1 MRRILILHAL
11 LGTGHLSA
19 ARALDA
25 AFAHFPGVEAHVED
39 SLDFI
44 NPTLSS
50 LWKKGYKELSEHAAG
65 LYSQVYRAA
74 DSDDAQRAMAE
85 NLRGATRGWP
95 FFQKLER
102 YLAALEPDA
111 VIAVMPVPLALL
123 GQLKAESR
131 LACPLYGVVTDFL
144 AHSVWAVPHVA
155 RYFVPSRAT
164 AAMLAW
170 QGLDPATL
178 EVTGIPIN
186 PAIAQPKEPGAMR
199 RKHGLPLDRPLVTI
213 FGGGV
218 EPDTIHFIAA
228 RLVEQKLPLT
238 LVVCAGRNERLL
250 DALAGIEGNATVG
263 LQKLGMIDYVDDLVA
278 ASNLVVS
285 KPGGLITSE
294 VLARGTPMVTISPLP
309 GQEEPN
315 ADFVALAGAGV
326 SLRVPELAPITVL
339 HLLESPELL
348 GRMRAA
354 VQSVGKPRAALS
366 IAERV
371 LNDLDGRA

>member
-25 AFAHFPGVEAHVED
+25 AFARFPGVEAHVED

-44 NPTLSS
+44 NPALSS

-74 DSDDAQRAMAE
+74 DTDDAQRAMAE

-95 FFQKLER
+95 FFQKLEH
-102 YLAALEPDA
+102 YVAELAPAA
-111 VIAVMPVPLALL
+111 IIAVMPVPLALMS
-123 GQLKAESR
+123 QLKTEGR

-144 AHSVWAVPHVA
+144 AHSVWAVPHVT
-155 RYFVPSRAT
+155 RYFVPSRTT

-178 EVTGIPIN
+178 TVTGIPIN
-186 PAIAQPKEPGAMR
+186 PAIAEPKQADKLR
-199 RKHGLPLDRPLVTI
+199 WQHKLPLDRPLVTI

-218 EPDTIHFIAA
+218 DPATIAFIAA
-228 RLVEQKLPLT
+228 RLVEQEVPLT
-238 LVVCAGRNERLL
+238 LVICAGRNERLL

-263 LQKLGMIDYVDDLVA
+263 LQKLGMIDYVDDLVTT
-278 ASNLVVS
+278 SDLVIS

-294 VLARGTPMVTISPLP
+294 VLARGTPMITICPLP

-315 ADFVALAGAGV
+315 ADFVTLSGAGI
-326 SLRVPELAPITVL
+326 SLRVPELVPITAL
-339 HLLESPELL
+339 HLLESPALL
-348 GRMRAA
+348 SRMRANA
-354 VQSVGKPRAALS
+354 QAVGKPRAALT
-366 IAERV
+366 IAEQV
-371 LNDLDGRA
+371 LDDLDVI

>member
-25 AFAHFPGVEAHVED
+25 AFARFPGVEAHVED

-65 LYSQVYRAA
+65 LYSKVYRAA
-74 DSDDAQRAMAE
+74 DSDDAQQAMAE

-102 YLAALEPDA
+102 YVAELEPAA
-111 VIAVMPVPLALL
+111 VIAVMPVPLALMS
-123 GQLKAESR
+123 QLKGEGR

-144 AHSVWAVPHVA
+144 AHSVWAVPHVT
-155 RYFVPSRAT
+155 RYFMPSRTT

-186 PAIAQPKEPGAMR
+186 LAIAEPKEPGAMR
-199 RKHGLPLDRPLVTI
+199 RTHDLPLDRPLVTV

-218 EPDTIHFIAA
+218 EPETIRFIVA
-228 RLVEQKLPLT
+228 RLLEQELPLT

-250 DALAGIEGNATVG
+250 DALAGLEGNAAVG

-278 ASNLVVS
+278 ASDLVVS

-294 VLARGTPMVTISPLP
+294 VLARGTPMVTVCPLP

-315 ADFVALAGAGV
+315 ADFVTLSGSGV
-326 SLRVPELAPITVL
+326 SLRVPELAPIAVL

-348 GRMRAA
+348 GRMRANA
-354 VQSVGKPRAALS
+354 QAVGKPRAALS

-371 LNDLDGRA
+371 LSDLDGWM